1 MLKPLPSPLMKPIL
15 VFVNPKSGGNQV
27 GTLGENQH
35 SSILSCDNLLLL
47 IPDVKKHFL
56 SFFASQ
62 LIESWN
68 LYHLV
73 LVSLIFL
80 RRIIAI
86 TLFICVFL
94 MSSFGADF
102 MFHCLPAGGQ
112 GAADVHVDPEPSPG
126 V

>member
-1 MLKPLPSPLMKPIL
+1 MKPIL

-47 IPDVKKHFL
+47 IPDVKKKTETL
-56 SFFASQ
+56 LVLFASQ
-62 LIESWN
+62 LSLIESWN

-73 LVSLIFL
+73 LVSLIYL
-80 RRIIAI
+80 RFIIAI

-94 MSSFGADF
+94 MSSFGAGF